1 MPINIRLRYDVWLK
15 RAVSRSKYLDTAL
28 VAVLLVLNELI
39 QLFQNKCTVRKI
51 TADKDETRDTTV
63 I

>member
-15 RAVSRSKYLDTAL
+15 RVVSRSKHLDTAL
-28 VAVLLVLNELI
+28 AAVLLVLNELT
-39 QLFQNKCTVRKI
+39 QLFQNRCTVRKI
-51 TADKDETRDTTV
+51 TADKDETSETTV